1 MLNFA
6 TWRKKV
12 SVVLAGTINIYRNF
26 PILLSSSKLNACD
39 SVFSCICMA
48 VCNLEVCTC
57 FRFLS
62 QRFPYCTKHQPSIR
76 GRCQFALCRLSLPFE
91 LFVKLNTTLS
101 WYKLLSVRLSLIGPF
116 YKLFFMG
123 RFFIRTR
130 WALLACPLETR
141 AMYREVHMECHWRR
155 NPSPS
160 PSLLIL
166 PLS

>member
-6 TWRKKV
+6 TWGKQV
-12 SVVLAGTINIYRNF
+12 SVVLAGTINISELPN
-26 PILLSSSKLNACD
+26 ISSSKLNACD

-48 VCNLEVCTC
+48 VCNLEVCT

-76 GRCQFALCRLSLPFE
+76 GRCREFALCRLSVPFE
-91 LFVKLNTTLS
+91 FFVKLNTTLS

-116 YKLFFMG
+116 YKLFF
-123 RFFIRTR
+123 IRTR

-141 AMYREVHMECHWRR
+141 AMYREVHMECHSRR

-160 PSLLIL
+160 PQVS
-166 PLS
+166 S